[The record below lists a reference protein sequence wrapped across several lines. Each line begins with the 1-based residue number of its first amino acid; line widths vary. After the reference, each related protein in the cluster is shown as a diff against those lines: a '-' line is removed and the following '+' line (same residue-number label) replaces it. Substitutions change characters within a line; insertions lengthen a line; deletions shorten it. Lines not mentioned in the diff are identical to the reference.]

1 MKYID
6 QPADRRQLLLSAVML
21 GVGLLWLYRPFLLTL
36 VEAWGSNEDYSHGY
50 LIPFIALYMVYIDR
64 RKLAGLQ
71 VQPTNSGLLVIV
83 AGLSVL
89 VLGKIA
95 SEFFLQRFSLLVVL
109 SGMILFLLGRTFF
122 LKMAIPVCYLLF
134 MIPLPAILWNRI
146 AFPMQLF
153 SSMLTERV
161 VSLLGIPIFREGN
174 LLHLSETTLEVIAA
188 CSGLRSLVTM
198 FALAGVA
205 AYISPKLSTTRKWI
219 VFFAAAPI
227 AILANTVRLTGT
239 TVLASLY
246 GEKTAQGFLHD
257 FSGIVVFMVGLLLLG
272 ALYRFMQ
279 TTH

>member
-6 QPADRRQLLLSAVML
+6 QPAERRQLLLSAVVL
-21 GVGLLWLYRPFLLTL
+21 GAGLLWLYRPFLLTL

-205 AYISPKLSTTRKWI
+205 AYISPKLSAARKWI

-239 TVLASLY
+239 AVLASFY
-246 GEKTAQGFLHD
+246 GAKTAQGFLHD

-272 ALYRFMQ
+272 ALYRVMQ